1 MASGIL
7 MCGISGCVLRVGD
20 REPPAPLVAVV
31 EYQNRRGPDS
41 TGYISRALGDGRT
54 LWLAHNRL
62 SIVDLSSDANQPMVS
77 QDERYTL
84 VFNGMIYNYV
94 ELREELAAT
103 GYVFRTASDTEVLMA
118 ALTVWGEAG
127 FGRLFGM
134 FRSEDNTSELR
145 S

>member
-41 TGYISRALGDGRT
+41 PGYISRALGDGRT

-62 SIVDLSSDANQPMVS
+62 SIVDLSSDSHQPMVS
-77 QDERYTL
+77 QGERQWEERRDG
-84 VFNGMIYNYV
+84 NGGVSRCRSRGPTEQYNKKKQT
-94 ELREELAAT
+94 REE
-103 GYVFRTASDTEVLMA
+103 
-118 ALTVWGEAG
+118 
-127 FGRLFGM
+127 
-134 FRSEDNTSELR
+134 
-145 S
+145 